1 MKKPKDSQSNL
12 SKTKNNIRV
21 IVRRLNSKSK
31 QDVCSGN
38 ISLNA
43 CCKTMVQPKKKQ
55 KKKHLAGSCRTATLW
70 IQLLHSLLVSVLCFA
85 MFCFLSLKPVS
96 FIASITF
103 GTIQIL
109 GAFRR

>member
-43 CCKTMVQPKKKQ
+43 CCKTMVIWLGAAEQQ
-55 KKKHLAGSCRTATLW
+55 LCESSCSILSRCPSCVL
-70 IQLLHSLLVSVLCFA
+70 LCF
-85 MFCFLSLKPVS
+85 VS
-96 FIASITF
+96 Y
-103 GTIQIL
+103 L
-109 GAFRR
+109 L